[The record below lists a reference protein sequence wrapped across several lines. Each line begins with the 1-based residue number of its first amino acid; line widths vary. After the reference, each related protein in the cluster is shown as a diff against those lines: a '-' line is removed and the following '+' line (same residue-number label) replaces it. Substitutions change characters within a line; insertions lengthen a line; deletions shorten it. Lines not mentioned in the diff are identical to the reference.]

1 MPHRMITVAVLL
13 VAVLLAAPMASF
25 GQVSSDVIEQV
36 IARTVFLALIT
47 PVGEGKFRQFA
58 GCSGAFISPTG
69 YILTASH
76 CVRATEDQ
84 TELRLKKG
92 DLYNPDGL
100 VPVAVNM
107 PPQVRPVMTML
118 AKYVAD
124 SVPLDLALIKVERL
138 LGSGGIA
145 PLPPDFR
152 VPFLTL
158 GDSEATRH
166 GEPVAVVGFPG
177 VGGETVSAN
186 LGNVAGFTVDDQ
198 NRKAWLKLDA
208 SGAGP
213 GSSGGPVVNARGEE
227 IGVISHGVVNPQARS
242 VRAMMVT
249 RLPGEWKQTLA
260 GAAGAAGPGPQPQP
274 GPSGDFAALQGRVVD
289 AGNGA
294 PIQGAGV
301 FVLKPGANVQNPS
314 RDDLLASSVTDANG
328 LYQTRPP
335 VRRGVRYP
343 IAFLANGYQ
352 PIFGT
357 IMVTAGTGEVFRI
370 NPVQMQR

>member
-1 MPHRMITVAVLL
+1 MPHRMMTVAVLL

-25 GQVSSDVIEQV
+25 GQVSPDIIEQV
-36 IARTVFLALIT
+36 IARTVYLALIT
-47 PVGEGKFRQFA
+47 PVGEGKFRQFG
-58 GCSGAFISPTG
+58 GCSGAFVAPTG

-76 CVRATEDQ
+76 CVRATEDREQ
-84 TELRLKKG
+84 LQLKKG
-92 DLYNPDGL
+92 DLHNPEGL
-100 VPVAVNM
+100 VPVAMNV
-107 PPQVRPVMTML
+107 PGQARPVMTML

-138 LGSGGIA
+138 LGSGGITA
-145 PLPPDFR
+145 LPPDFR

-158 GDSEATRH
+158 GDSEAARH
-166 GEPVAVVGFPG
+166 GEPVVVVGFPG

-186 LGNVAGFTVDDQ
+186 LGNVAGFTADDQ
-198 NRKAWLKLDA
+198 NRKTWLKLDA

-213 GSSGGPVVNARGEE
+213 GSSGGPVVNGRGEE
-227 IGVISHGVVNPQARS
+227 IGVLSHGVTNPQARS
-242 VRAMMVT
+242 VRAMMVS
-249 RLPGEWKQTLA
+249 RLPAEWRQTLA
-260 GAAGAAGPGPQPQP
+260 GAGPGPGPGPQPP
-274 GPSGDFAALQGRVVD
+274 PSGDVAVLQGRVVD

-314 RDDLLASSVTDANG
+314 RDDFLATSVSDANG
-328 LYQTRPP
+328 LYQTKPP